1 MITFTNSMIIFD
13 INQKLLETQII
24 KEKTLLSRDRALSR
38 TWFRCDADI
47 GTIIQGIKNN
57 CD

>member
-24 KEKTLLSRDRALSR
+24 KEKTLLSRDRALNR
-38 TWFRCDADI
+38 TWFRYDADV